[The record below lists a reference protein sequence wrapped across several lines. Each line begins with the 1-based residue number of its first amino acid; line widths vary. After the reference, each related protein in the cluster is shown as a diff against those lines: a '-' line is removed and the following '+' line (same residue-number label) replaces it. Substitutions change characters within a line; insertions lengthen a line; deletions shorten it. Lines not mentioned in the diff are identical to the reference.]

1 MEKEFDN
8 DKIQEIVD
16 KIEADNNP
24 ETNITEQS
32 VPADASGLVFE
43 NTAIT
48 EEIAEETS
56 EAEQPVAVEEEPAGD
71 ETAVETESQSED
83 ESEQT
88 EESKSEPIA
97 PQTTVWT
104 TYVPRFT
111 EASENYRLRGDAEI
125 RARLNI
131 NAPKVEEEA
140 EDDVKIDPTAEY
152 DEDIHGSKA
161 KTPENLAAEE
171 SDESLNI
178 FKFTVEDDFMD
189 ELDGRTAEEEMA
201 EIAEL
206 LKAEPKDEPI
216 AEPEVVEPVAE
227 ISEEIVPEE
236 EYVMPDP
243 DADEL
248 GVYECSAS
256 ATPEEPEDAPSGVE
270 ELAFIKEGKAK
281 DSEFNNPA
289 QRDSIKDRFLDS
301 IISIKIRF
309 AAASVFAVALLIFEI
324 LCACGAI
331 SFNMFP
337 GSAFY
342 ASAGLVDFLLSA
354 CVLVMALPEIIRSVK
369 SLIDDRVTKDLAIL
383 PIFLVFLLYTVTL
396 TASGARSYTLFGFLF
411 AVIALPVLSA
421 ALFRTK
427 ADFIAFKMVAHDEE
441 KQIID
446 RKNTRELGA
455 ENIALD
461 GVVDEFKSKTA
472 RTFRTS
478 FVSDFFKSSSDVA
491 SDPKHFAFIFG
502 IPLAIGF
509 ITGLAA
515 LAIAK
520 SAVVGMAAFTFVF
533 MLGCPAF
540 SILSSRVG
548 FFFSQR
554 AALIFDSTAIGENAY
569 HNFSSVDVFAFD
581 DTDMFGPDDV
591 NLKRFMTYGER
602 DNMEKVMRQMSALF
616 AAVGGPLDYMFSN
629 AIDNRVRH
637 KTATNL
643 IIEDD
648 GICGT
653 VAGHRIC
660 AGSKDYMVRNGIAL
674 PDTSAE
680 NELSIDTTKIMYAAE
695 DGEVYAKF
703 YIRYSFSEEFTATL
717 PSLRENGITPLVY
730 TRDPNISNE
739 LLVTLT
745 AGSDCMRVVKLYSPV
760 KEEKLYN
767 RVKASMITYG
777 DRLDAASMIVL
788 AKKYN
793 NFAMYAK
800 FAELCGMAIGI
811 ILAVVL
817 TIVGF
822 SRLTVLV
829 ASAWHIVW
837 CLLLRAFSNTA
848 FLQDAKKKEE

>member
-1 MEKEFDN
+1 MEKEFSN
-8 DKIQEIVD
+8 DTIQEIVD
-16 KIEADNNP
+16 KINEEDKP
-24 ETNITEQS
+24 EENTTSQS

-43 NTAIT
+43 NNTSEQESKQEAT
-48 EEIAEETS
+48 AEESVEDNAS
-56 EAEQPVAVEEEPAGD
+56 EEVESDDVAKDDSKQEQPAA
-71 ETAVETESQSED
+71 Q
-83 ESEQT
+83 
-88 EESKSEPIA
+88 

-111 EASENYRLRGDAEI
+111 EASERYRLRGDARI
-125 RARLNI
+125 REKLHI
-131 NAPKVEEEA
+131 NAPKDENKEEGEPK
-140 EDDVKIDPTAEY
+140 VDPTAEF
-152 DEDIHGSKA
+152 DEDA
-161 KTPENLAAEE
+161 RDFEVKTPEYHASEE
-171 SDESLNI
+171 SDESLNL

-206 LKAEPKDEPI
+206 LKTEAKE
-216 AEPEVVEPVAE
+216 EPEVTPEPV
-227 ISEEIVPEE
+227 EEVIEEVAQEE

-243 DADEL
+243 DEDEL
-248 GVYECSAS
+248 GVYDCSAS
-256 ATPEEPEDAPSGVE
+256 ATPEEPEDAPEGVE
-270 ELAFIKEGKAK
+270 EIAFAK
-281 DSEFNNPA
+281 DGKGKDSDFNNPA

-309 AAASVFAVALLIFEI
+309 AAALVFTLALLIFEL
-324 LCACGAI
+324 LCSGGAI
-331 SFNMFP
+331 GFNMFS

-354 CVLVMALPEIIRSVK
+354 CVLVMTLPEIIKAVK
-369 SLIDDRVTKDLAIL
+369 GLIDDSVTKDLVIL
-383 PIFLVFLLYTVTL
+383 PIFLVYTLYTVTL
-396 TASGARSYTLFGFLF
+396 VASGAKSYTLFGFLF
-411 AVIALPVLSA
+411 AVGVLPVLSA
-421 ALFRTK
+421 SLFRTK
-427 ADFIAFKMVAHDEE
+427 GDFIAFKMVAQNGE

-446 RKNTRELGA
+446 RKNTRDLGA

-461 GVVDEFKSKTA
+461 GIVDEFKSKTA
-472 RTFRTS
+472 RVFKTS

-491 SDPKHFAFIFG
+491 SDPKHFVYIFG
-502 IPLAIGF
+502 IPLGIGF

-540 SILSSRVG
+540 AILSSRVG

-569 HNFSSVDVFAFD
+569 HNFSGVDVFAFD

-602 DNMEKVMRQMSALF
+602 DNMEKAMRQMSALF

-660 AGSKDYMVRNGIAL
+660 AGSKEYMVRNGIAL
-674 PDTSAE
+674 PDTSEE
-680 NELSIDTTKIMYAAE
+680 NGLSIDTTKIMYAAE

-745 AGSDCMRVVKLYSPV
+745 AGNDCMRVVKLYSPL
-760 KEEKLYN
+760 KEEKVYN
-767 RVKASMITYG
+767 RVKASMLTYG
-777 DRLDAASMIVL
+777 DSLDAASMIVL

-793 NFAMYAK
+793 KFAMYAK

-811 ILAVVL
+811 LLAVIL
-817 TIVGF
+817 TIIGY
-822 SRLTVLV
+822 SRLTMLV
-829 ASAWHIVW
+829 ASVWQIVW
-837 CLLLRAFSNTA
+837 CLIIRTFSNTA
-848 FLQDAKKKEE
+848 FLKDAKKKEE